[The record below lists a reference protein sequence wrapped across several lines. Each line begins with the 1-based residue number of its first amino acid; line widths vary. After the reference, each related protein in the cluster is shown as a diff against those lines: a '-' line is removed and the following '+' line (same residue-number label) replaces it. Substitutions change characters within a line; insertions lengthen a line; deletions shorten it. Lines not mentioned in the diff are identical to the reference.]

1 MEAARE
7 SGGTEEVL
15 GAFTAAAGGLLAAGE
30 PDRALELLAEAAAWP
45 HAAEAS
51 LYPACLP
58 EMARTA
64 TDADDPTLAQ
74 RLVAPLEPTFA
85 YHQYALCAAAA
96 VLAEAR
102 GRFAEAAARHGE
114 AADRWGS
121 FGVVPERAHALLGR
135 GRCLVAL
142 GHPGA
147 GEPLRQA
154 RQVFAGLRAQP
165 LAAEADALLGRAGT
179 RA

>member
-15 GAFTAAAGGLLAAGE
+15 GAFTAAAVGLLAADE

-64 TDADDPTLAQ
+64 TDAGDPTLAQ

-85 YHQYALCAAAA
+85 YHQYALCAAA

-135 GRCLVAL
+135 GRCLVAPL